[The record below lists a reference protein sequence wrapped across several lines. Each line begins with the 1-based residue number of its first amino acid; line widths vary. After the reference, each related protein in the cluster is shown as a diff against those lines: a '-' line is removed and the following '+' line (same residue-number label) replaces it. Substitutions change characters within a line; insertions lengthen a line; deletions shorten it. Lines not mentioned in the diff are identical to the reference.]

1 MTQPGLMAW
10 RSIKTRDQTIMTTLS
25 LEAVSTVRSSAYR
38 KTAWR
43 LMPFLMLCYL
53 CAYLDRVNVGFAK
66 LQMMNDLAL
75 SETVYGLGAGV
86 FFIGYFLSEVPS
98 NIILH
103 KVGAR
108 VWIARI
114 MITWGI
120 VSALFAFVETAWQF
134 YALRFLLGIAEAGLA
149 PGLLLYLTYWFPSYR
164 RARMTVLWFIAIP
177 LSGMVGGP
185 LSGWIMNHFAG
196 VHGWAGWQ
204 WMFVLEAVPTVVVG
218 LLVLSYLK
226 DGVHQATWLNDEE
239 KALITREQA
248 EDDQQKVTHASI
260 GEFIRDRRL
269 WLLAA
274 IYFCVVMGQYAITF
288 WLPPLVRNA
297 GVSDPLHIGFLTSLP
312 YLCAIAAMLL
322 VGRSGD
328 KHRERRWHLIVPMI
342 AGAIGLSLA
351 AMMGG
356 NPTLSILSLCLAA
369 SGILSATS
377 LFWMLPT
384 TLLGGVSAAAGIAA
398 VNSLANLAG
407 FCSPY
412 LIGWITTLTGSS
424 AIGMYLITGVLFLG
438 ASLVLRIPAA
448 LVNR

>member
-1 MTQPGLMAW
+1 
-10 RSIKTRDQTIMTTLS
+10 MTTLS
-25 LEAVSTVRSSAYR
+25 LEAVSTVRANAYR

-75 SETVYGLGAGV
+75 SEAVYGLGAGM
-86 FFIGYFLSEVPS
+86 FFIGYFLCEAPS

-185 LSGWIMNHFAG
+185 LSGWIMTHFAG
-196 VHGWAGWQ
+196 VQGWAGWQ

-239 KALITREQA
+239 KALVTRELA
-248 EDDQQKVTHASI
+248 EDNLQKVTHASV

-288 WLPPLVRNA
+288 WLPTLVRNA
-297 GVSDPLHIGFLTSLP
+297 GVADPMKIGMLTSLP

-328 KHRERRWHLIVPMI
+328 KHQERRWHLIVPMI
-342 AGAIGLSLA
+342 VGALGLTLA
-351 AMMGG
+351 ALLGG
-356 NPTLSILSLCLAA
+356 NLLLSILSLCLAA
-369 SGILSATS
+369 SGVLSAS
-377 LFWMLPT
+377 SMFWMLPT

-398 VNSLANLAG
+398 VNSFANLAG

-412 LIGWITTLTGSS
+412 LIGWITTQTGSS
-424 AIGMYLITGVLFLG
+424 AIGMYLITGVLVGG
-438 ASLVLRIPAA
+438 ALLVLRIPAP